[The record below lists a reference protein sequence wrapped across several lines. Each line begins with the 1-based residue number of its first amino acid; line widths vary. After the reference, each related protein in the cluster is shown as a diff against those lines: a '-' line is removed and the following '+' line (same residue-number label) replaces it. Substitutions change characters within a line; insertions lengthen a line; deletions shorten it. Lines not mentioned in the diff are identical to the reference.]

1 MPDEFDDAL
10 DRLDVTFDDFI
21 DAPDVRERL
30 GEILGQRNPDTGRF
44 AASDAQM
51 AAVQPRVQLQRQQAF
66 EHEVFVSRFMRGG
79 EQVTQLRDARG
90 RFVAAGGRGIREYLA
105 RPPY

>member
-21 DAPDVRERL
+21 DAPDIGERL
-30 GEILGQRNPDTGRF
+30 GEILGQFSTLSGKF
-44 AASDAQM
+44 VASPAQL
-51 AAVQPRVQLQRQQAF
+51 AAVMPRVQLQRQQAF

-90 RFVAAGGRGIREYLA
+90 RFVAAGGAGIRQFLA